1 MNLLHVDIKCGK
13 HQRALQ
19 LGRSTVR
26 QFFIIKTNS
35 GEMQG
40 DERNNTALKS
50 TYGSIQNNEL
60 HQAMQTGTVPSELT
74 GENKESKTIY
84 INIIFNTNFT

>member
-1 MNLLHVDIKCGK
+1 MLIFNLANIIARCIKADQLISILHTLKI
-13 HQRALQ
+13 
-19 LGRSTVR
+19 
-26 QFFIIKTNS
+26 S

-40 DERNNTALKS
+40 DERSNTSLKS

>member
-1 MNLLHVDIKCGK
+1 
-13 HQRALQ
+13 
-19 LGRSTVR
+19 
-26 QFFIIKTNS
+26 
-35 GEMQG
+35 MQG

-84 INIIFNTNFT
+84 INILFNTNLYIIMQNFQSWWCETWYSMFYRQISLNIILK